1 MKTRVEI
8 VDEKGRKMIDE
19 LRKFAEEEK
28 VELDRHREFELI
40 KAKTIYELRV
50 KEIRK
55 GSRQK
60 RLKKIFI
67 NKQSMIRADFDRKEN
82 YFLRVLDLALNHS
95 VNLHDIWSESKTRKF
110 KEVCESAL

>member
-40 KAKTIYELRV
+40 KAKTIYELKV
-50 KEIRK
+50 KEIK
-55 GSRQK
+55 KSSRQK
-60 RLKKIFI
+60 RMKKIFI
-67 NKQSMIRADFDRKEN
+67 NK
-82 YFLRVLDLALNHS
+82 
-95 VNLHDIWSESKTRKF
+95 
-110 KEVCESAL
+110 